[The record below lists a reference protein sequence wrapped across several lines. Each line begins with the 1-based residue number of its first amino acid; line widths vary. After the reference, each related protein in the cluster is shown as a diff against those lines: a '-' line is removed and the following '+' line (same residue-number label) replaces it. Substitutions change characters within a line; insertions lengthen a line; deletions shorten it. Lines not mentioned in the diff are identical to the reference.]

1 MRVYT
6 PHVYDMQMQS
16 DLREARARAATGN
29 THTHTHTDLVRGALR
44 PLLILLSRARRLD
57 CVPLELLSLELKL
70 NIHV

>member
-16 DLREARARAATGN
+16 DQSEARARAATGN
-29 THTHTHTDLVRGALR
+29 THTHTHTHTDLVRGALR

-57 CVPLELLSLELKL
+57 CVLLELLRL
-70 NIHV
+70 